1 MGCLNELHKGL
12 PSQME
17 KGVIKMDIQSWVEQI
32 GANVPT
38 NVGYVLIIRNGNDK
52 KEDGAVG
59 VGVAMNM
66 PPEVCSHLI
75 NEIASEWSKMEFQD
89 VTTNTVNQALDDAQ
103 IVYAD
108 EIRNVDSNNI
118 EYPK

>member
-1 MGCLNELHKGL
+1 
-12 PSQME
+12 
-17 KGVIKMDIQSWVEQI
+17 MDMQEWVEQI
-32 GANVPT
+32 GVNVPT
-38 NVGYVLIIRNGNDK
+38 NVGYILIIRNGNDL

-75 NEIASEWSKMEFQD
+75 NEIASNWNEMQFQD
-89 VTTNTVNQALDDAQ
+89 VTTNTINQALDDAQ

-108 EIRNVDSNNI
+108 EIHEVDSDNI

>member
-52 KEDGAVG
+52 KEDGTNPGQEAAQEIICEQLTEMTCYNVLL
-59 VGVAMNM
+59 
-66 PPEVCSHLI
+66 PEG
-75 NEIASEWSKMEFQD
+75 KD
-89 VTTNTVNQALDDAQ
+89 P
-103 IVYAD
+103 D
-108 EIRNVDSNNI
+108 E
-118 EYPK
+118 